1 MGVADTS
8 GQNLDWEAI
17 RISFQFK
24 IDTSMYMQNFK
35 IKKAIILISFRNF
48 FLQSQFHTYEL
59 IVLQKGH
66 MYADIFPHLFPI
78 FFMRHFDC
86 NPLQFDLHLVFYI
99 FKWNSIICISNWKSQ
114 IRNLK
119 SLVKWSSNLKSF
131 KLEKISGFNLELTT
145 TISALLPGGL
155 GGDFLD
161 LSPFKKIFI
170 VP

>member
-1 MGVADTS
+1 
-8 GQNLDWEAI
+8 
-17 RISFQFK
+17 
-24 IDTSMYMQNFK
+24 
-35 IKKAIILISFRNF
+35 
-48 FLQSQFHTYEL
+48 
-59 IVLQKGH
+59 

-131 KLEKISGFNLELTT
+131 KLGKISGFNLELTT

-155 GGDFLD
+155 GGDFFWIYHPL
-161 LSPFKKIFI
+161 KKYLLFLKKSNNKLLYLEKQSWVQIKWELFWI
-170 VP
+170 GHGHIWDRL